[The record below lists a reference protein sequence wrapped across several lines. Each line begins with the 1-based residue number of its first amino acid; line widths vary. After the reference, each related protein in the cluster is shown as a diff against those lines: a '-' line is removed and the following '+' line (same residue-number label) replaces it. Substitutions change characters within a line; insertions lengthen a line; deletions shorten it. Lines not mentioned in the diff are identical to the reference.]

1 MSQHCSL
8 SPNPSMNFA
17 RTSWRSWRCT
27 ALCCLFLVN
36 VVFFCYGC
44 LCFVGL
50 CWSLYCSSCFI
61 ALSAKCIPFEVAQ
74 RHARKPTGACPWP
87 LNRKTKWSAFSGTF
101 KVWRKPDSPPTNCSL
116 SICLSV
122 CLSIYLS
129 ISFSCKR
136 SNMVQH
142 IFTQNQA
149 QQNYVVLLLSFCCA
163 PHRCKSA
170 PRSSCKAAKF
180 CACGQLAFQA
190 EGFLYPIIFNQIHEN
205 KSGQNTFLRLW
216 SCRNVHEAGPRM
228 SKDV

>member
-122 CLSIYLS
+122 CLSLYLS
-129 ISFSCKR
+129 IYLFLLQTE
-136 SNMVQH
+136 QH
-142 IFTQNQA
+142 GAT
-149 QQNYVVLLLSFCCA
+149 YLYT
-163 PHRCKSA
+163 KSG
-170 PRSSCKAAKF
+170 AAKLCSF
-180 CACGQLAFQA
+180 TAVFLLCSTPVQICAQEQLQ
-190 EGFLYPIIFNQIHEN
+190 
-205 KSGQNTFLRLW
+205 SGKVLRLW
-216 SCRNVHEAGPRM
+216 STRVSGGRVLVSNNFQSNTRKQIRAEHV
-228 SKDV
+228 S